1 MLDQNPHHVLARCY
15 HLLDVL
21 RVVVPDRPVLGD
33 VSDELLAPRA
43 PLREPL
49 HRIGRDVPLDVGIER
64 LHPIN
69 DPARGA
75 RLEPAL
81 DDLPVLFRH
90 RLPPSPFSIH
100 HRQGAGGTSAPR
112 RITRL
117 RSRGAAPSVKHRDEA
132 RRPYPPNSSGSRPIV
147 NGSGSVASLRT
158 ASSTP
163 RMQQS

>member
-49 HRIGRDVPLDVGIER
+49 HRIGRDVPLDVGIEL

-69 DPARGA
+69 YPARGP

-81 DDLPVLFRH
+81 DDPPVLFPPL
-90 RLPPSPFSIH
+90 LPPPPLTPH
-100 HRQGAGGTSAPR
+100 PPHRPGR
-112 RITRL
+112 TR
-117 RSRGAAPSVKHRDEA
+117 
-132 RRPYPPNSSGSRPIV
+132 
-147 NGSGSVASLRT
+147 
-158 ASSTP
+158 
-163 RMQQS
+163 